1 MRKSLAVVAAA
12 LVLSAGT
19 VSMPCLPGALGADPP
34 PKPPRVKANDPLE
47 GFYVT
52 WEEGSEGSGPAIRD
66 PSDEWESDV
75 RYEYE
80 YACGWTADSATLR
93 IPCAS
98 RKDAVECGTEGLKYL
113 VTSTYPDGTTS
124 EGVQC
129 VEKGETEPAL
139 GLDDVQRAFEQV
151 PLPESDVYVQPVSGN
166 AIVNKLAVFSAGT
179 DTGGFRKD
187 LTLLGTDIE
196 LLIKPAEWTWD
207 PGDNSGTF
215 TTEWPG
221 RRWEEGLSEDTLV
234 GRTYEQPSTG
244 GTYPITVDTTW
255 QAWFRLKGDTGWTV
269 VPDYVTVEGDPFNLR
284 VMELRAY
291 LELTD

>member
-1 MRKSLAVVAAA
+1 MRRSLAVVVTAV
-12 LVLSAGT
+12 VLSAGT
-19 VSMPCLPGALGADPP
+19 VSVPYLPGALGADPP
-34 PKPPRVKANDPLE
+34 PTPAAVEAEASDPAD
-47 GFYVT
+47 GIYVGV
-52 WEEGSEGSGPAIRD
+52 EVESEGSGPAIRD
-66 PSDEWESDV
+66 PSDEWESDI

-179 DTGGFRKD
+179 
-187 LTLLGTDIE
+187 
-196 LLIKPAEWTWD
+196 
-207 PGDNSGTF
+207 
-215 TTEWPG
+215 EWPG
-221 RRWEEGLSEDTLV
+221 WPVTRASAPVSGV
-234 GRTYEQPSTG
+234 
-244 GTYPITVDTTW
+244 
-255 QAWFRLKGDTGWTV
+255 
-269 VPDYVTVEGDPFNLR
+269 VTVLASKNISGSE
-284 VMELRAY
+284 V
-291 LELTD
+291 